1 MENRTES
8 GDLANRSGSMKEW
21 DAEPED
27 LHADVLDGDDFGSL
41 HGNDEIEPIND
52 EERSAGSDGLA
63 LASFAAL
70 TLGAA
75 AIGRAAAAGSPG
87 LWYRAL
93 RKPPFQPPS
102 WVFGPVWTLLYGLIA
117 TSGYRVWKA
126 EPSKARN
133 RALVLWGA
141 QLALNGAWTPLFFG
155 AKRKRA
161 AFVDLLALLG
171 VVAAYAETARKVDK
185 PAAAIVLPYLG
196 WLGFAGLL
204 NEELI
209 RRNRGWRPWLR
220 G

>member
-1 MENRTES
+1 MERTES
-8 GDLANRSGSMKEW
+8 GLADRGESMKVWEG
-21 DAEPED
+21 EPDD
-27 LHADVLDGDDFGSL
+27 LDADVLDGDDFGGL
-41 HGNDEIEPIND
+41 NGNDEIESTND
-52 EERSAGSDGLA
+52 EERSTRSDALA
-63 LASFAAL
+63 IASFAAL
-70 TLGAA
+70 TVGAA
-75 AIGRAAAAGSPG
+75 AIGRAATGGSSG
-87 LWYRAL
+87 LWYRSL

-117 TSGYRVWKA
+117 TSGYRVWKS
-126 EPSKARN
+126 PPGKART
-133 RALVLWGA
+133 RALALWGT

-171 VVAAYAETARKVDK
+171 VVAAYTEVARKVDK

-209 RRNRGWRPWLR
+209 RRNRGWRSWLR
-220 G
+220 R